1 MKRDDKKAKSKPA
14 ASPYDSAKQAWLE
27 RYGTYIAAARNW
39 RYAAFVALGLAF
51 LAVGGLVMVKNDQR
65 VVAFVIETNS
75 DGGVTGVSEMKSGA
89 KPEQKHIRAALNDW
103 IIGARVVYV
112 DAKAIDMVNKKT
124 YAMTLPGSAA
134 FQQLSDY
141 HRVNQPYIRA
151 ATETVDV
158 RVESVLPLSDN
169 TWRIEWVEVIRTR
182 SGRETKQNRW
192 QATATV
198 EIRTPT
204 SAAELMKNSFGVFV
218 TNFSWSERL

>member
-1 MKRDDKKAKSKPA
+1 MKRDDKNPKSKPA
-14 ASPYDSAKQAWLE
+14 ASTYDSSKQAWLE
-27 RYGTYIAAARNW
+27 RYGTYIASARNW
-39 RYAAFVALGLAF
+39 RYAAFGSLGIAF

-75 DGGVTGVSEMKSGA
+75 DGGVTGVSEMKAGA

-103 IIGARVVYV
+103 IVGARVVYV

-124 YAMTLPGSAA
+124 YAMTLPGSSA

-198 EIRTPT
+198 EIRSPT
-204 SAAELMKNSFGVFV
+204 SAAELVKNSFGVFV